1 MILVWNVTGVH
12 MNDFFCM
19 WSCSSF
25 LTQIQSG
32 SQEVSFS
39 WRVNEWPFLH
49 SVISNITGALWL
61 QNDEAMA
68 FLKAKVT
75 GGLGL
80 IDIAV
85 LTVLN
90 VSQSLSLSQT
100 GECSFARSSDQYHE
114 PSWRTGSD
122 RTGQDRT
129 GPDQA
134 K

>member
-1 MILVWNVTGVH
+1 MYILILVWNVTRTGVH
-12 MNDFFCM
+12 VSDFFRM
-19 WSCSSF
+19 RSSLSF
-25 LTQIQSG
+25 LTQIQTG

-49 SVISNITGALWL
+49 SVIYNIIGALWL

-85 LTVLN
+85 LRVLN

-100 GECSFARSSDQYHE
+100 GDCSFAGSSDRYHE
-114 PSWRTGSD
+114 ASWRTGLD
-122 RTGQDRT
+122 QTRL
-129 GPDQA
+129 DQA